1 GVVNGDQGMY
11 SVDFRAAER
20 LFQAVTQVA
29 GRAGRG
35 ARRGLVLLQT
45 RFAGHP
51 CLDAIVRHDFEAF
64 ARTELAMRRQLGLP
78 PFGYLA
84 LMRAESVHT
93 DAAIEFLAR
102 VRDAAGHCAG
112 ARGSV
117 EVMDPVPAPMERRA
131 GRARAQ
137 LMFQSRHRAALRALL
152 QALVRRIEDEA
163 MARRVRWSVDVDPV
177 DL

>member
-1 GVVNGDQGMY
+1 M
-11 SVDFRAAER
+11 
-20 LFQAVTQVA
+20 A

-45 RFAGHP
+45 RFSGHP
-51 CLDAIVRHDFEAF
+51 CLDAIVGHDFEAF
-64 ARTELAMRRQLGLP
+64 ARTELATRRQLGFP
-78 PFGYLA
+78 PFGFLA

-93 DAAIEFLAR
+93 DAALEFLAR

-152 QALVRRIEDEA
+152 QTLVRRIEDEA

-177 DL
+177 DLY